1 MNSDFYKNAS
11 GYILAEWMIG
21 LGILIMCLTLA
32 INTITYI
39 NWGPTQLD
47 RETQRVVRYIKK
59 LQLISMTG
67 YRNERAYP
75 SSIDLY
81 KHRMLCTYYLPNQQV
96 MEVELPAPIICKSI
110 GKPISFLVDGRPYG
124 RSRLILEDTKTGDA
138 NQIIIAVQTGRIRW
152 IPIIRKG
159 RYINEQE

>member
-81 KHRMLCTYYLPNQQV
+81 KHRMLCNYYLPNQQV

-124 RSRLILEDTKTGDA
+124 ILEDTKTGDA